1 MLKPA
6 EPTPV
11 GPDEER
17 PVGDL
22 VHQLVEDGK
31 AYARAE
37 VDVVKATAAAKV
49 KALAVP
55 AGLIAVASLLGIAS
69 FGALVLG
76 VFHVLDPHVG
86 PLGAGVITFLIFMGL
101 AGALAYLGVAKAR
114 KAL

>member
-1 MLKPA
+1 MLKPTDA
-6 EPTPV
+6 RPI

-37 VDVVKATAAAKV
+37 VDLAKATAAAKG
-49 KALAVP
+49 KALVVP
-55 AGLIAVASLLGIAS
+55 AALLGVALLLAIAS

-76 VFHVLDPHVG
+76 VFHALDPHVG
-86 PLGAGVITFLIFMGL
+86 PLAAGLITFLIFIGIAGGL
-101 AGALAYLGVAKAR
+101 GYFGISKAKR
-114 KAL
+114 DL

>member
-1 MLKPA
+1 M
-6 EPTPV
+6 
-11 GPDEER
+11 
-17 PVGDL
+17 GDL

-37 VDVVKATAAAKV
+37 VDVVKATATAKV
-49 KALAVP
+49 RALAVP
-55 AGLIAVASLLGIAS
+55 AALIGAASLLAIAS

-86 PLGAGVITFLIFMGL
+86 PLGAGVITFLLFMGL
-101 AGALAYLGVAKAR
+101 AGGLFYLGMAKAR